1 MWTVPKERKS
11 KKKIFKKNPVLIIR
25 YYYILYNI
33 QFCLIAAYNEPVMG
47 KLWANL
53 SIRASQTIELE
64 G

>member
-1 MWTVPKERKS
+1 MWTIPKEWKS
-11 KKKIFKKNPVLIIR
+11 KKKILKKKTVLTIR
-25 YYYILYNI
+25 CYYILYNI

-47 KLWANL
+47 KLWLNL

>member
-1 MWTVPKERKS
+1 MNNPKGMKKQKKDI
-11 KKKIFKKNPVLIIR
+11 KKKTVLTIR
-25 YYYILYNI
+25 CYYILYNI

-47 KLWANL
+47 KLWSNL